1 MLHSSV
7 VNYKYKQQQ
16 QQQKKC
22 LSLVLEPNG
31 ERDY

>member
-7 VNYKYKQQQ
+7 VNYKYK
-16 QQQKKC
+16 QQKKC

>member
-7 VNYKYKQQQ
+7 VNYKYKQ